1 MVDWFRRA
9 IARAPT
15 PTAPSEPPGDEAPD
29 DPDTEAVEPVT
40 AGAEVIEELEGVS
53 CPSCGTWLIPPP
65 RSNRRCPQCREPIV
79 VRRTEGRTVYFTEA
93 AVAVFEAERQR
104 EADELRWTIERR
116 EWLRL
121 ARVAGA
127 PEARRRRIDGRPP
140 SAEAVGAAKALY
152 LGAADAAV
160 KEARRT
166 KHWTDVGRLRREE
179 AAALFAE
186 AGHPVPPPDDIVALH
201 REGAAAQLR
210 AHAATGTHAELIG
223 ASCCKACRKDDGR
236 AFKIADELRT
246 PRLPHEDCP
255 RGLCSCEWWMS
266 VVAPPRRRRRRSATP
281 APSPAAIAPPSAA
294 DAPSPAA
301 DEPAPG

>member
-1 MVDWFRRA
+1 MVDWFRRG
-9 IARAPT
+9 RHREPT
-15 PTAPSEPPGDEAPD
+15 PTAPLETEAPVE
-29 DPDTEAVEPVT
+29 PVAEAVEEVPS
-40 AGAEVIEELEGVS
+40 GAELIEDLEGVA
-53 CPSCGTWLIPPP
+53 CPSCGSWLVPPP

-104 EADELRWTIERR
+104 EANELRWTMERR

-127 PEARRRRIDGRPP
+127 PEARRQRLSARPP
-140 SAEAVGAAKALY
+140 SAEVVEASKALY
-152 LGAADAAV
+152 LGAADTAV

-166 KHWTDVGRLRREE
+166 RHWTDVGRLRREQ

-223 ASCCKACRKDDGR
+223 AGCCKACRKDDGR
-236 AFKIADELRT
+236 AFKITDELRT
-246 PRLPHEDCP
+246 PRLPHEGCP

-266 VVAPPRRRRRRSATP
+266 VVAPPRRRRRKASAPPP
-281 APSPAAIAPPSAA
+281 APSLAPVPTA
-294 DAPSPAA
+294 DLTAPG
-301 DEPAPG
+301 DEPGPG

>member
-9 IARAPT
+9 RTRKPT
-15 PTAPSEPPGDEAPD
+15 PTAPPAPLQAEAP
-29 DPDTEAVEPVT
+29 VEPVVEDVE
-40 AGAEVIEELEGVS
+40 APPSGAELIEEIEGIA
-53 CPSCGTWLIPPP
+53 CPSCGAWLVPPP

-104 EADELRWTIERR
+104 EADELRWTTERR

-121 ARVAGA
+121 ARVVGA
-127 PEARRRRIDGRPP
+127 SEVRRRRIAAKPP
-140 SAEAVGAAKALY
+140 SAEVVEAAKALY
-152 LGAADAAV
+152 LGAAEAAV

-186 AGHPVPPPDDIVALH
+186 ARHPVPPPGDIVALH
-201 REGAAAQLR
+201 RQGAAAQLR
-210 AHAATGTHAELIG
+210 AHAATGTYAELIG
-223 ASCCKACRKDDGR
+223 AGCCKACRKDDGR
-236 AFKIADELRT
+236 AFKIAEELRT
-246 PRLPHEDCP
+246 PRLPHEGCP
-255 RGLCSCEWWMS
+255 RGLCACEWWMS
-266 VVAPPRRRRRRSATP
+266 VVAPPRRRRRKASAP
-281 APSPAAIAPPSAA
+281 APAPVAVPSPAPGEGSAPPG
-294 DAPSPAA
+294 